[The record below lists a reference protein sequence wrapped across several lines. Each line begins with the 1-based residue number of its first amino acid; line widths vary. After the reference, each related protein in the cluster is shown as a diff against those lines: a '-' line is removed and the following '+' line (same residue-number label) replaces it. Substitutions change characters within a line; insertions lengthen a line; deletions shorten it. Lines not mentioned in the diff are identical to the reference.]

1 MDSETPFNQDSQYIG
16 VYYAIPAIGGFNIE
30 QHFGTIPLITY
41 LETKELDLTSALQLK
56 VNVRTFNE
64 KIGLVKDA
72 SNNAILQT
80 SVDTSDNMFSIQD
93 ISFNYQDLMPDITTD
108 TIISVGGFSTM
119 YRDFERNIINYY
131 EHADNVSLFNDS
143 SRAILEGPDFTKN
156 DFVDMFTTT
165 NSDGGYDIS
174 GQINIY
180 RISTMLQ
187 NLYNNDPFQNRV
199 NKTYEEGFI
208 AGDIILIS
216 SGITIRL
223 DLLSETPDALGNID
237 YTSNNLP
244 PPILL
249 SKLYTAPL
257 VLHLENL

>member
-1 MDSETPFNQDSQYIG
+1 
-16 VYYAIPAIGGFNIE
+16 
-30 QHFGTIPLITY
+30 
-41 LETKELDLTSALQLK
+41 
-56 VNVRTFNE
+56 
-64 KIGLVKDA
+64 
-72 SNNAILQT
+72 
-80 SVDTSDNMFSIQD
+80 
-93 ISFNYQDLMPDITTD
+93 MPDITTD
-108 TIISVGGFSTM
+108 NIISVGGFSTM
-119 YRDFERNIINYY
+119 YRDFKRNIINYY

-143 SRAILEGPDFTKN
+143 SRTILEGPDFTKN
-156 DFVDMFTTT
+156 DFVNIFTTV

-223 DLLSETPDALGNID
+223 DLLSDTPDTLDNID
-237 YTSNNLP
+237 YTSNNVP

-249 SKLYTAPL
+249 SKLYTVPL
-257 VLHLENL
+257 VLHLDNL

>member
-1 MDSETPFNQDSQYIG
+1 MDSETHLNQDSQYIG

-30 QHFGTIPLITY
+30 QHFGTIPLVTV
-41 LETKELDLTSALQLK
+41 LETKELDLTLALQLN

-64 KIGLVKDA
+64 KIGLIKDA
-72 SNNAILQT
+72 SNNTILQT
-80 SVDTSDNMFSIQD
+80 SFDTSNNSFPIQD
-93 ISFNYQDLMPDITTD
+93 ISFNYQDIMPDITTD
-108 TIISVGGFSTM
+108 NIISVGGFSTM

-131 EHADNVSLFNDS
+131 GVDNVSLFNDS
-143 SRAILEGPDFTKN
+143 SRTILEGPNFTKN

-223 DLLSETPDALGNID
+223 DLLSDTPDTLDNID
-237 YTSNNLP
+237 YTSNNVP

-249 SKLYTAPL
+249 SKLYTVPL
-257 VLHLENL
+257 VLHLDNL

>member
-1 MDSETPFNQDSQYIG
+1 MDSETPLNQYSQYIG

-30 QHFGTIPLITY
+30 QHFGTIPLVTV
-41 LETKELDLTSALQLK
+41 LETKELDLTLALQLK

-64 KIGLVKDA
+64 KIGLIKDA
-72 SNNAILQT
+72 SNNVILQT
-80 SVDTSDNMFSIQD
+80 SFDASNNSFAIQD
-93 ISFNYQDLMPDITTD
+93 ISFGYQDLIPDIATD
-108 TIISVGGFSTM
+108 NIISVGGFSTM
-119 YRDFERNIINYY
+119 YRDFERNVINYY
-131 EHADNVSLFNDS
+131 NVDNASYLFNNS
-143 SRAILEGPDFTKN
+143 SRSIIEGPYFTKD

-165 NSDGGYDIS
+165 NSNEAYDIS
-174 GQINIY
+174 GEINIY

-187 NLYNNDPFQNRV
+187 NLYSNDPFQNRV

-223 DLLSETPDALGNID
+223 DLLSETPDELGNID

-249 SKLYTAPL
+249 SKLYTVPL

>member
-16 VYYAIPAIGGFNIE
+16 VYYAVPAIGGFNIE
-30 QHFGTIPLITY
+30 QHFGTIPLVTV
-41 LETKELDLTSALQLK
+41 LETKELDLTLALQLK

-64 KIGLVKDA
+64 KIGLIKDA
-72 SNNAILQT
+72 SNNTILQT
-80 SVDTSDNMFSIQD
+80 SFDTSDNSFAIQD
-93 ISFNYQDLMPDITTD
+93 ISFNYQDLIPDIATD
-108 TIISVGGFSTM
+108 NIISVGGFSTM

-131 EHADNVSLFNDS
+131 EHADNVSLFNYS
-143 SRAILEGPDFTKN
+143 SKSILEGPNFTKD
-156 DFVDMFTTT
+156 DFVNIFTSI
-165 NSDGGYDIS
+165 NYDGGYDIS
-174 GQINIY
+174 GEINIY

-187 NLYNNDPFQNRV
+187 NLYSNDPFQNRA
-199 NKTYEEGFI
+199 NKIYEEGFI

-223 DLLSETPDALGNID
+223 DLLSETPDELGNID

-249 SKLYTAPL
+249 SKLYTVPL

>member
-16 VYYAIPAIGGFNIE
+16 VYYAVPAIGGFNIE
-30 QHFGTIPLITY
+30 QQFGTIPLVTV
-41 LETKELDLTSALQLK
+41 LETKELDLTLALQLK

-64 KIGLVKDA
+64 KIGLIKDA

-80 SVDTSDNMFSIQD
+80 SFDTSDNSFAIQD
-93 ISFNYQDLMPDITTD
+93 ISFNYQDLIPDIATD
-108 TIISVGGFSTM
+108 NIISVGGFSTM

-131 EHADNVSLFNDS
+131 EHADNVSLFNNS
-143 SRAILEGPDFTKN
+143 SKSILEGPNFTKD
-156 DFVDMFTTT
+156 DFVDIFTSI

-174 GQINIY
+174 GEINIY

-187 NLYNNDPFQNRV
+187 NLYNNDPFQNRA
-199 NKTYEEGFI
+199 NKIYEEGFI

-223 DLLSETPDALGNID
+223 DLLSDTPVTLDNID
-237 YTSNNLP
+237 YTTNNVP

-249 SKLYTAPL
+249 SKLYTVPL